1 MPDEIT
7 DETTQSIRNAR
18 LQQLKV
24 SVSQRLILD
33 EILERL
39 ESYNTLSVVE
49 ISSVWYKVECLG
61 MKVQLEL
68 RNPGG
73 YLDIV
78 EIPFDDG
85 ALSFPRKSWSSE
97 AVKLQVGNE
106 DYVVR
111 KIVSKF
117 AILRDER

>member
-1 MPDEIT
+1 MLDEIT

-18 LQQLKV
+18 IQQLKV

-39 ESYNTLSVVE
+39 ESYRTLSVIE
-49 ISSVWYKVECLG
+49 ISSVWYKVDCRG

-73 YLDIV
+73 YIDII

-85 ALSFPRKSWSSE
+85 SLSFPRKSWSIES
-97 AVKLQVGNE
+97 VKLQVGNE
-106 DYVVR
+106 DLIVR
-111 KIVSKF
+111 QIISKF
-117 AILRDER
+117 TLLRNEH